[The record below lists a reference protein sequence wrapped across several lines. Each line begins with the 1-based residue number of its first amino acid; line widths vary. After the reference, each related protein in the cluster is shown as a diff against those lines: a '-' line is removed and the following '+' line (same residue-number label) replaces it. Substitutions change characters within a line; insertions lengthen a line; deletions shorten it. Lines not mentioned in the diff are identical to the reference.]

1 VDAAVETAAAPWHES
16 NTSVSN
22 DEAKDRRFPTVLA
35 GWREP
40 STSVSDEE
48 AKDWRSPTILVAL
61 LVGGLVLLGG
71 FLDENFTATGLYKQ
85 GYNLQKENKCSEA
98 IEKYDGVIR
107 RSPKNV
113 DAWFNRGIC
122 HYRVWNYPR
131 ARDDYQQVIQLK
143 PDFVEA
149 HYNIG
154 LVHLAMDNTDQALGA
169 FDNAIRLKPD
179 EPDAHR
185 QRGDILRDRGD
196 LAEALAEYTT
206 LVKLSRSIRHVQRR
220 ALVLRDMGEFDQAI
234 AEYDR
239 LISPTNPFAQDER
252 AATLREKGDIEA
264 ALAELNASLQRQP
277 DFAGGYIERGLI
289 ELIVPGQAAAAAR
302 DFAKALEVGDSY
314 RQRMFIFDGFER
326 YVADRNSGL
335 PPTNEGPVISPN
347 LPFKPAAHYLVIR
360 LHVARQ
366 IAGEDDTAEYP
377 ANLKTVAAADR
388 SDLFFA
394 HLFRSWPGPIINLF
408 RGTATPDDVRK
419 AVRDT
424 KAAAVRRRRE
434 CEADFYLAE
443 FHLQK
448 GEKDKALPLLVAAAA
463 QCPLSAPERD
473 LAKAELKRLS

>member
-1 VDAAVETAAAPWHES
+1 M
-16 NTSVSN
+16 
-22 DEAKDRRFPTVLA
+22 
-35 GWREP
+35 
-40 STSVSDEE
+40 SDEG
-48 AKDWRSPTILVAL
+48 KQNPVFPIVLVAL
-61 LVGGLVLLGG
+61 LVAGLVLLGG
-71 FLDENFTATGLYKQ
+71 FLDENFSAVGLYKQ

-122 HYRVWNYPR
+122 HYRVWNYPK

-154 LVHLAMDNTDQALGA
+154 LVHLAMDNPDQALGA
-169 FDNAIRLKPD
+169 FENAIRLKPS
-179 EPDAHR
+179 EPHAHR

-196 LAEALAEYTT
+196 FAEALAEYTT
-206 LVKLSRSIRHVQRR
+206 LVKLSGSLRNIQRR
-220 ALVLRDMGEFDQAI
+220 ALLLRDMGEFDQAI

-239 LISPTNPFAQDER
+239 AISQTNPFALYER
-252 AATLREKGDIEA
+252 AATLREKGDIET

-289 ELIVPGQAAAAAR
+289 ELIMPNQAAAAAR
-302 DFAKALEVGDSY
+302 DFAKALELGDSY
-314 RQRMFIFDGFER
+314 RHRMFIFDGFER
-326 YVADRNSGL
+326 YMADHYSG
-335 PPTNEGPVISPN
+335 PPPANEGPVISPN

-377 ANLKTVAAADR
+377 ANLKTVAAADQ

-408 RGTATPDDVRK
+408 RGTATPDHVRK
-419 AVRDT
+419 AVLDT
-424 KAAAVRRRRE
+424 KPAAVRRRRQ

-443 FHLQK
+443 FHLEK
-448 GEKDKALPLLVAAAA
+448 SEKDKALPLLAAAAA

-473 LAKAELKRLS
+473 LAKAELKRINS